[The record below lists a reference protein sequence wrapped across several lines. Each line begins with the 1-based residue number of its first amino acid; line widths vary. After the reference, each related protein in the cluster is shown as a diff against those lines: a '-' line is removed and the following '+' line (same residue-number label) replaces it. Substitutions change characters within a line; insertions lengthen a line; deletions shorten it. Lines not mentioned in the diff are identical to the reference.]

1 MVADSRSL
9 VAAVSMAED
18 KCSVPTVDYVWTLCS
33 GTLCIVLYVLFYSVP

>member
-33 GTLCIVLYVLFYSVP
+33 GTLRNICFILFCSVP